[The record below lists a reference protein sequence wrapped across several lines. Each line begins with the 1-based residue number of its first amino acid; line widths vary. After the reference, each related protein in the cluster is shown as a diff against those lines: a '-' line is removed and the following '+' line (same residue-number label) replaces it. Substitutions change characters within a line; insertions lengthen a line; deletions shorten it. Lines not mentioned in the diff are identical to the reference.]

1 MKTLTYAFTALA
13 LLHTLPA
20 CLEASAGDDSGDD
33 EYDDKADGATTPL
46 VTDDNLNGLWTT
58 TLGGHKLADDAVI
71 ESWPA
76 IGIRLHVSG
85 KVYQLT
91 RTGDHLDGPGVS
103 LDVKPNKSG
112 VKDDTFDGT
121 IDSATV
127 HLARDTAPKPPITLT
142 FPADRPYRSW
152 LVDTI
157 MPLAQQDR
165 ESYVSLQASP
175 MLTFLT
181 SCELYKHG
189 SWLRQYFK
197 GATWA
202 EQAKSFR
209 NVVYAVNNQTS
220 TPRQMTSNYKFSSTL
235 QANLSDP
242 SKIGLAMSTFGM
254 YFTTAAGRS
263 LRMPI
268 TSTSMAYF
276 ITDKPKRAELLG
288 LVVMDTPTHG
298 PLASTFG
305 RQLLDMGEMPAND
318 NQTYARAIMELL
330 VKSDPRS
337 VSSLSDVGKSAMTD
351 WYAVMAIEDYRGV
364 AFGNP
369 ELGWGYNMTNVQFF
383 GLVARALARPTQKDS
398 AGHAIA
404 GQVIVGTQLRPG
416 DPSYADVLNSG
427 NDMREYPDMA
437 RLKQLAND
445 FLKSKHATEYADVQ
459 AAFATVIPASELD
472 NRAKTDIFHF
482 IDAQLYDE
490 KGRMKSLTGAAADR
504 AIRAV
509 TALFNALETDS
520 TAFETY
526 ILAHGITKS
535 NEAAPKATGF

>member
-1 MKTLTYAFTALA
+1 MNTRLLATLLA
-13 LLHTLPA
+13 CFAMPA
-20 CLEASAGDDSGDD
+20 CVDSDGGEDLDGDG
-33 EYDDKADGATTPL
+33 KADGTNG
-46 VTDDNLNGLWTT
+46 VSDDNLNGIWDTKV
-58 TLGGHKLADDAVI
+58 GSSHVADTSIEAWNAV
-71 ESWPA
+71 
-76 IGIRLHVSG
+76 GVRLHFG
-85 KVYQLT
+85 DKVYQLT
-91 RTGDHLDGPGVS
+91 RS
-103 LDVKPNKSG
+103 ANKLTASG
-112 VKDDTFDGT
+112 VALEIKANDPGQRDDQIVGKIDGKSVT
-121 IDSATV
+121 LS
-127 HLARDTAPKPPITLT
+127 RDVDLKPTLT
-142 FPADRPYRSW
+142 LDLPGNKPFRMFLTED
-152 LVDTI
+152 L

-165 ESYVSLQASP
+165 ESYVELDASKVKSW
-175 MLTFLT
+175 MKTT
-181 SCELYKHG
+181 VLYKAG
-189 SWLRQYFK
+189 SFQRKYMK
-197 GATWA
+197 GTTR
-202 EQAKSFR
+202 EQQDANFLAMIDKLDGID
-209 NVVYAVNNQTS
+209 TS
-220 TPRQMTSNYKFSSTL
+220 PRSAIYDPKFSGAIKDSIKDQSMT
-235 QANLSDP
+235 
-242 SKIGLAMSTFGM
+242 GLALTNFNL

-263 LRMPI
+263 VILPL
-268 TSTSMAYF
+268 TSDSKAYF
-276 ITDKPKRAELLG
+276 ITDRPARADKIG
-288 LVVMDTPTHG
+288 LVVMDTPSHG

-459 AAFATVIPASELD
+459 AAFANVIPASELD
-472 NRAKTDIFHF
+472 DRAKTDIFHF